1 MKYINSKLIINPFN
15 KKMNKIKNNN
25 IKVIT
30 IHYNKIIIK
39 IRINVKAIINQLIK
53 FNK

>member
-1 MKYINSKLIINPFN
+1 MKYFNNKSIINHFN

-39 IRINVKAIINQLIK
+39 IRINIKAIINQLIK
-53 FNK
+53 INK